1 MRITFCGT
9 GAGGGIS
16 RERACSA
23 IHLSGGGARLLLD
36 CGPGFLERMV
46 EADLDPD
53 GLAAVVY
60 SHLHFDHA
68 MGIVELFCRVLARSG
83 PPPSVYG
90 PRDTDAYIESAVAF
104 ARQNATRPQLQE
116 WLDGVGVE
124 LTRPGDEREIGPFAV
139 RSVEVPHAPYLE
151 CLARRFELGGRAL
164 VYSGD
169 TSYAPEALAPLADG
183 ADLLIHEAYTHG
195 AVDRLA
201 ERNGM
206 SDRAREAMR
215 AGVAATHSQAEEA
228 GRIAQA
234 AGVQR
239 LALTH
244 LLPTETEPELL
255 AAASAAFDGEI
266 IVARDGLAL
275 EV

>member
-23 IHLSGGGARLLLD
+23 IHLAQGDARLLLD

-46 EADLDPD
+46 EAELDPD

-68 MGIVELFCRVLARSG
+68 MGIVDLFCRLLARSG
-83 PPPSVYG
+83 PPVAVYG
-90 PRDTDAYIESAVAF
+90 PRDTDAYIEGAVAF
-104 ARQNATRPQLQE
+104 ARLNATRPQLHE

-151 CLARRFELGGRAL
+151 CLARRFELGGRSL

-169 TSYAPEALAPLADG
+169 TSYAPEALVPLADG
-183 ADLLIHEAYTHG
+183 AELLIHEAYTHG

-201 ERNGM
+201 ERNRM
-206 SDRAREAMR
+206 SAEARERMR
-215 AGVAATHSQAEEA
+215 AAVAATHSQAEEA

-234 AGVQR
+234 AGVKR

-244 LLPTETEPELL
+244 LLPTETEQELVE
-255 AAASAAFDGEI
+255 AAGAAFDGEI
-266 IVARDGLAL
+266 IIARDGLAL